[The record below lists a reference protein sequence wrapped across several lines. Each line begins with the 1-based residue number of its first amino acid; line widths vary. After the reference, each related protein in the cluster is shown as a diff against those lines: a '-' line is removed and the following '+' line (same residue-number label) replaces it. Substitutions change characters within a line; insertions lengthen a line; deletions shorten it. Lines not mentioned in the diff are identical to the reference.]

1 MILNKYIRITRI
13 LFILSSISLISGQTA
28 KELKQ
33 FMETYNK
40 VKIGKEAGEVIKE
53 GVEGEKDPEERPVR
67 LLVKPADIDK
77 YYREKMDV
85 IREDLKA
92 LNNMLPFTGR
102 NIPIKYFGYNY
113 FIQRDTIPILN
124 NSNFGPDY
132 ILGYGDEIIISVWG
146 QAEQYERATLER
158 DGTIFIKNV
167 GLLYLKGKTQE
178 QAKSYIQSRFSKVYA
193 TLKSDPPLTF
203 LEFSIGKIKNINVSV
218 AGHVQFPGNYV
229 VNPSVNLTNLLI
241 TAGGVDTTGSLR
253 AIKIQRNGAIIDSV
267 DLYPLISGIGLAK
280 SFRLLDGDIVLVPPR
295 YGTIAIT
302 GAVLR
307 PAYFELK
314 EEETLSQLIKYAGG
328 LKYNTGKQIV
338 IIRPGS
344 DSRYVHINNLGSI
357 TLTNGDSLFVPFRQ
371 VQTLEVTLS
380 SNIKQKSKKTSN
392 KMFPIHF
399 PWYNG
404 LNVGGLISV
413 ADYDT
418 ANIRHLELVRRSS
431 DGSGYKLVQY
441 LSGNDLSSILNIR
454 LEPFDHLTVQLIE
467 AFYPAE
473 PITLTGQVQSPGEYP
488 LLYGQEK
495 LNSILERSGG
505 LLPSA
510 SMASI
515 VIMRDTLTIG
525 SDDGNLVIL
534 PGDIINVNRS
544 SGIVRIEGEVHKPG
558 IFEWKPNMHAK
569 DYLDRAG
576 GITAFGDKKHVV
588 YVDPYGKANRV
599 RRWFNPEVE
608 EGSRIIVSEKPI
620 TEANVMT
627 DRFQQISALITSLV
641 SIAIL
646 ANTTGR

>member
-1 MILNKYIRITRI
+1 MIVNKYIRITRI
-13 LFILSSISLISGQTA
+13 LFILSSISLIPGQTQ

-85 IREDLKA
+85 IREDLNA

-124 NSNFGPDY
+124 NSNFSPDY

-158 DGTIFIKNV
+158 DGTVYVKNV
-167 GLLYLKGKTQE
+167 GLLYLGGKTRE
-178 QAKSYIQSRFSKVYA
+178 EAKNYIKDRFVKVYA

-267 DLYPLISGIGLAK
+267 DLYPLISGIGLVK
-280 SFRLLDGDIVLVPPR
+280 SFRLFDGDIVLVPPR
-295 YGTIAIT
+295 YSTIAIT

-314 EEETLSQLIKYAGG
+314 NQETLSQSIKYAGG

-357 TLTNGDSLFVPFRQ
+357 TLTNGDSLFVLFRQ
-371 VQTLEVTLS
+371 EQTLEVTLS
-380 SNIKQKSKKTSN
+380 SNIKQKSDKI
-392 KMFPIHF
+392 FPIHF

-404 LNVGGLISV
+404 LNVGGLINV

-441 LSGNDLSSILNIR
+441 LSGNDLSSILNIK
-454 LEPFDHLTVQLIE
+454 LEPFDHLTVQLTE

-510 SMASI
+510 NMASI

-525 SDDGNLVIL
+525 SNDGNLVIL
-534 PGDIINVNRS
+534 PGDIISVNRS

-558 IFEWKPNMHAK
+558 IFEWKPNLHAK

-620 TEANVMT
+620 TDANVMT

>member
-146 QAEQYERATLER
+146 QAEQYERRTLER
-158 DGTIFIKNV
+158 DGTVYVENV
-167 GLLYLKGKTQE
+167 GLLYLGGKTLE
-178 QAKSYIQSRFSKVYA
+178 QAKNYTKNHFVKVYA
-193 TLKSDPPLTF
+193 TLNSNPPLSDF
-203 LEFSIGKIKNINVSV
+203 EMSIGRIKNINVNV
-218 AGHVQFPGNYV
+218 GGHVHGPGNYV

-295 YGTIAIT
+295 YGTIALT

-344 DSRYVHINNLGSI
+344 DSRYVYINNLESI

-431 DGSGYKLVQY
+431 DGSGYKPVQY
-441 LSGNDLSSILNIR
+441 HSGNDLSSILNIR

-534 PGDIINVNRS
+534 PGDIIDVNRG
-544 SGIVRIEGEVHKPG
+544 SGMVRIEGEVHKPG

-569 DYLDRAG
+569 DYLDIAG

>member
-1 MILNKYIRITRI
+1 
-13 LFILSSISLISGQTA
+13 
-28 KELKQ
+28 
-33 FMETYNK
+33 
-40 VKIGKEAGEVIKE
+40 V
-53 GVEGEKDPEERPVR
+53 
-67 LLVKPADIDK
+67 
-77 YYREKMDV
+77 
-85 IREDLKA
+85 
-92 LNNMLPFTGR
+92 
-102 NIPIKYFGYNY
+102 
-113 FIQRDTIPILN
+113 
-124 NSNFGPDY
+124 
-132 ILGYGDEIIISVWG
+132 
-146 QAEQYERATLER
+146 
-158 DGTIFIKNV
+158 
-167 GLLYLKGKTQE
+167 
-178 QAKSYIQSRFSKVYA
+178 KVYA

-203 LEFSIGKIKNINVSV
+203 LEFSIGKIKNINVTV
-218 AGHVQFPGNYV
+218 AGNVQFPGNYV

-267 DLYPLISGIGLAK
+267 DLYPLISGIGLVK
-280 SFRLLDGDIVLVPPR
+280 SFRLFDGDIVLVPPR
-295 YGTIAIT
+295 YSTIAIT

-314 EEETLSQLIKYAGG
+314 NQETLSQSIKYAGG

-371 VQTLEVTLS
+371 EQTLEVTLS
-380 SNIKQKSKKTSN
+380 SNIKQKSDKI
-392 KMFPIHF
+392 FPIHF

-404 LNVGGLISV
+404 LNVGGLINV

-473 PITLTGQVQSPGEYP
+473 SITLTGQVQSPGEYP

-515 VIMRDTLTIG
+515 VIMRDTLAIG

-534 PGDIINVNRS
+534 PGDIINVKRS

-558 IFEWKPNMHAK
+558 IFEWKPNLHAK

-627 DRFQQISALITSLV
+627 DSFQQISALITSLV

>member
-1 MILNKYIRITRI
+1 MIVNKYIRITRI
-13 LFILSSISLISGQTA
+13 LFILSSISLIPGQTQ

-85 IREDLKA
+85 IREDLNA

-132 ILGYGDEIIISVWG
+132 ILGYGDEIIISIWG

-158 DGTIFIKNV
+158 DGTVYVKNV
-167 GLLYLKGKTQE
+167 GLLYLGGKTRE
-178 QAKSYIQSRFSKVYA
+178 EAKNYIKDRFVKVYA

-253 AIKIQRNGAIIDSV
+253 AIKIQRNGAIIDSI

-280 SFRLLDGDIVLVPPR
+280 SFRLFDGDIVLVPPR
-295 YGTIAIT
+295 YSTIAIT

-314 EEETLSQLIKYAGG
+314 NQETLSQSIKYAGG

-357 TLTNGDSLFVPFRQ
+357 TLTNGDSLFVLFRQ
-371 VQTLEVTLS
+371 EQTLEVTLS
-380 SNIKQKSKKTSN
+380 SNIKQKSDKI
-392 KMFPIHF
+392 FPIHF

-404 LNVGGLISV
+404 LNVGGLINV

-441 LSGNDLSSILNIR
+441 LSGNDLSSILNIK
-454 LEPFDHLTVQLIE
+454 LEPFDHLTVQLTE

-510 SMASI
+510 NMASI

-525 SDDGNLVIL
+525 SNDGNLVIL
-534 PGDIINVNRS
+534 PGDIISVNRS

-558 IFEWKPNMHAK
+558 IFEWKPNLHAK

-627 DRFQQISALITSLV
+627 DSFQQISALITSLV

>member
-146 QAEQYERATLER
+146 QAEQYERRTLER
-158 DGTIFIKNV
+158 DGTVYVENV
-167 GLLYLKGKTQE
+167 GLLYLGGKTLE
-178 QAKSYIQSRFSKVYA
+178 QAKNYTKDHFVKVYA
-193 TLKSDPPLTF
+193 TLNSNPPLSDF
-203 LEFSIGKIKNINVSV
+203 EMSLGRIKNINVNV
-218 AGHVQFPGNYV
+218 GGHVHEPGNYV

-295 YGTIAIT
+295 YGTIAVT

-431 DGSGYKLVQY
+431 DGSGYKPVQY
-441 LSGNDLSSILNIR
+441 HSGNDLSSILNIR

-473 PITLTGQVQSPGEYP
+473 RITVTGQVQSPGEYP

-588 YVDPYGKANRV
+588 YVDPYGKAIRFG
-599 RRWFNPEVE
+599 RWFNPEVE

>member
-1 MILNKYIRITRI
+1 M
-13 LFILSSISLISGQTA
+13 
-28 KELKQ
+28 
-33 FMETYNK
+33 
-40 VKIGKEAGEVIKE
+40 KIGKEAGEVIKE

-85 IREDLKA
+85 IREDLNA

-113 FIQRDTIPILN
+113 FIQRDTIPILD
-124 NSNFGPDY
+124 NSNFGLDY

-158 DGTIFIKNV
+158 DGTVYVENV
-167 GLLYLKGKTQE
+167 GLLYLGGKTRE
-178 QAKSYIQSRFSKVYA
+178 EAKNYIKDRFVKVYA

-280 SFRLLDGDIVLVPPR
+280 SFRLFDGDIVLVPPR
-295 YGTIAIT
+295 YSTIAIT

-314 EEETLSQLIKYAGG
+314 NQETLSQSIKYAGG

-357 TLTNGDSLFVPFRQ
+357 TLTNGDSLFVLFRQ
-371 VQTLEVTLS
+371 EQTLEVTLS
-380 SNIKQKSKKTSN
+380 SNIKQKSDKI
-392 KMFPIHF
+392 FPIHF

-404 LNVGGLISV
+404 LNVGGLINV

-441 LSGNDLSSILNIR
+441 LSGNDLSSILNI
-454 LEPFDHLTVQLIE
+454 
-467 AFYPAE
+467 
-473 PITLTGQVQSPGEYP
+473 
-488 LLYGQEK
+488 
-495 LNSILERSGG
+495 
-505 LLPSA
+505 
-510 SMASI
+510 
-515 VIMRDTLTIG
+515 
-525 SDDGNLVIL
+525 
-534 PGDIINVNRS
+534 
-544 SGIVRIEGEVHKPG
+544 
-558 IFEWKPNMHAK
+558 
-569 DYLDRAG
+569 
-576 GITAFGDKKHVV
+576 
-588 YVDPYGKANRV
+588 
-599 RRWFNPEVE
+599 
-608 EGSRIIVSEKPI
+608 
-620 TEANVMT
+620 
-627 DRFQQISALITSLV
+627 
-641 SIAIL
+641 
-646 ANTTGR
+646 

>member
-1 MILNKYIRITRI
+1 
-13 LFILSSISLISGQTA
+13 
-28 KELKQ
+28 
-33 FMETYNK
+33 
-40 VKIGKEAGEVIKE
+40 
-53 GVEGEKDPEERPVR
+53 
-67 LLVKPADIDK
+67 
-77 YYREKMDV
+77 
-85 IREDLKA
+85 
-92 LNNMLPFTGR
+92 
-102 NIPIKYFGYNY
+102 
-113 FIQRDTIPILN
+113 
-124 NSNFGPDY
+124 
-132 ILGYGDEIIISVWG
+132 
-146 QAEQYERATLER
+146 
-158 DGTIFIKNV
+158 
-167 GLLYLKGKTQE
+167 
-178 QAKSYIQSRFSKVYA
+178 
-193 TLKSDPPLTF
+193 
-203 LEFSIGKIKNINVSV
+203 
-218 AGHVQFPGNYV
+218 
-229 VNPSVNLTNLLI
+229 
-241 TAGGVDTTGSLR
+241 
-253 AIKIQRNGAIIDSV
+253 
-267 DLYPLISGIGLAK
+267 
-280 SFRLLDGDIVLVPPR
+280 
-295 YGTIAIT
+295 
-302 GAVLR
+302 
-307 PAYFELK
+307 
-314 EEETLSQLIKYAGG
+314 
-328 LKYNTGKQIV
+328 
-338 IIRPGS
+338 
-344 DSRYVHINNLGSI
+344 
-357 TLTNGDSLFVPFRQ
+357 LTNGDSLFVPFRQ
-371 VQTLEVTLS
+371 EQTLEVTLS

-431 DGSGYKLVQY
+431 DGSGYKPVQY
-441 LSGNDLSSILNIR
+441 HSGNDLSSILNIR

>member
-146 QAEQYERATLER
+146 QAEQYERRTLER
-158 DGTIFIKNV
+158 DGTVYVENV
-167 GLLYLKGKTQE
+167 GLLYLGGKTLE
-178 QAKSYIQSRFSKVYA
+178 QAKNYTKDHFVKVYA
-193 TLKSDPPLTF
+193 TLNSNPPLSDF
-203 LEFSIGKIKNINVSV
+203 EMSLGRIKNINVNV
-218 AGHVQFPGNYV
+218 GGHVHGPGNYV

-344 DSRYVHINNLGSI
+344 DSRYVHINNLESI
-357 TLTNGDSLFVPFRQ
+357 MLTNGDSLFVPFRQ

-431 DGSGYKLVQY
+431 DGSGYKPVQY
-441 LSGNDLSSILNIR
+441 HSGNDLSSILNIR

-473 PITLTGQVQSPGEYP
+473 PITVTGQVQSPGEYP